1 MDPLMQNNP
10 FGTTAQSRP
19 NPSDAEFEA
28 LLNKER
34 GDLRGYDCPVCLNR
48 GFIWHVEDGEKWTE
62 PCKCRNIRASMA
74 RLRKSGLEAASEL
87 CTFARFRADEDWQQD
102 MLRTAK
108 AFLADK
114 NRRWMFVSG
123 QSGCGKTHICT
134 ATAVRLLKAGA
145 KTRYMQWTTAARELQ
160 ASIFNDE
167 AYEQKVNPLKTA
179 KVVYIDDLFKTP
191 GNVPPSDKDFRLAFE
206 ILNARYNDPQL
217 ITIISTEH
225 SLNALSKMDTAL
237 AGRIAE
243 RCGQYCVQIAA
254 KPGRNYRE
262 KFLRREV

>member
-1 MDPLMQNNP
+1 MERMTIISPSGMP
-10 FGTTAQSRP
+10 VRS
-19 NPSDAEFEA
+19 NPSDAEFET
-28 LLNKER
+28 LLNREP
-34 GDLRGYDCPVCLNR
+34 GDLKGYDCPICLNR

-62 PCKCRNIRASMA
+62 LCKCRTTRAGLN
-74 RLRKSGLEAASEL
+74 RLKKSGLEAAAEL
-87 CTFARFRADEDWQQD
+87 CTFSRFQVEEDWQKN
-102 MLRTAK
+102 MLQTAK
-108 AFLADK
+108 AFLSDK
-114 NRRWMFVSG
+114 NRQWMFVSG

-145 KTRYMQWTTAARELQ
+145 KTRYMQWTTASRELQ
-160 ASIFNDE
+160 ATIFDE
-167 AYEQKVNPLKTA
+167 DAYNELISPLKTA

-206 ILNARYNDPQL
+206 ILNARYNDPHL

-225 SLNALSKMDTAL
+225 NLRALAEMDTAL

-243 RCGQYCVQIAA
+243 RCGQYRVQIAV

-262 KFLRREV
+262 KFLGGEI